1 MHLLMA
7 AAPFSP
13 FLEKGGFASVLTELF
28 LFWVFCPYFVKVCS
42 GPLPSS
48 LDKWE
53 EPGTKEIWESK
64 FVRFLQSPQQLSF
77 VL

>member
-1 MHLLMA
+1 MHLFMA
-7 AAPFSP
+7 AAHFSP
-13 FLEKGGFASVLTELF
+13 FEEKSVLHLF
-28 LFWVFCPYFVKVCS
+28 LLDYSCWAFCPYFVKVCS

-53 EPGTKEIWESK
+53 EPGTKEILESK
-64 FVRFLQSPQQLSF
+64 FVRFLQWPQQFSF